1 MKIIIDVVNMLPI
14 LKSMEFSKILPLSET
29 SVEKIIFH
37 EGINKFLAEN
47 GAGKTTLTD
56 LVEHS
61 LVRDAHAF
69 AWNVFSKKRVDRTAY
84 IKSEWMFGSDIESI
98 THELTDAGARTRVT
112 SSKFSN
118 KSHTRDMYSDFLYS
132 RTNLTIEQTQK
143 LFEGVYYKREN
154 DLNLL
159 GTLGEESLMDFF
171 ELLNKAIRMDTPATI
186 KLRNQIGEIKR
197 QIDMRK
203 NSKRKIEATIE
214 KIEIVFSGTDS
225 SAEAI
230 DTIGA
235 RKGDL
240 ERNNLKLRD
249 EIEKLRADTLA
260 LEEEDQ
266 QILDKLDKNQESL
279 LEVRRKTDNLKSEKY
294 TLNSDLQRLE
304 NELKGFEKLGSIQYH
319 EVKQAWKKKQNC
331 ELCGSSIFSN
341 WEERVTIGCPSC
353 GTSWKKIPKAVKEA
367 AETNHVKIEED
378 TRDIKTEIEKITHK
392 LRATEEDIEKYQNKE
407 DKTTQLLK
415 SLREKLATNNSRRRK
430 HQQKSEEINQRI
442 QRIGVE
448 IGSLTAQEKMV
459 SQDESIGLLK
469 INLEKINSELED
481 YRLQLER
488 LERDLPEQK
497 ELQKILNNFTRS
509 TKEIFGYSMLADTDT
524 RVITISKDGSSR
536 DFAAMSWSER
546 YFIDVVFRI
555 AIFNF
560 LIDNGTM
567 NKGFLILDS
576 PEAALDTNRLE
587 LLSNLI
593 NLHKNKIN
601 FIIAT
606 RVKNFYNQLE
616 GTALD
621 IRKQTQTSL
630 FDFITNA

>member
-1 MKIIIDVVNMLPI
+1 MLPI
-14 LKSMEFSKILPLSET
+14 LKSMEFSKILPLSEK
-29 SVEKIIFH
+29 SIEKIIFR

-47 GAGKTTLTD
+47 GSGKTTLTD

-69 AWNVFSKKRVDRTAY
+69 AWNVFAKKRVDKTAY
-84 IKSEWMFGSDIESI
+84 IKAEWFFGSSTDSI
-98 THELTDAGARTRVT
+98 THELTDSGARTRVT
-112 SSKFSN
+112 STKFSN
-118 KSHTRDMYSDFLYS
+118 KAHTRDMYSDYLYS
-132 RTNLTIEQTQK
+132 RTNLTLEQTRK

-159 GTLGEESLMDFF
+159 GTPGEESLMDFF

-203 NSKRKIEATIE
+203 NSKRKAEATIE

-225 SAEAI
+225 SADAI

-240 ERNNLKLRD
+240 ERNNLELKD
-249 EIEKLRADTLA
+249 KIEKLRADTLA

-266 QILDKLDKNQESL
+266 KILDKLDKNQEIL
-279 LEVRRKTDNLKSEKY
+279 LEVRRKIDGLKSEKY
-294 TLNSDLQRLE
+294 SLNSELQQLE
-304 NELKGFEKLGSIQYH
+304 NELKGFEKLGKIQYN
-319 EVKQAWKKKQNC
+319 EVKEAWKKKQNC
-331 ELCGSSIFSN
+331 ELCGSSVFSN

-353 GTSWKKIPKAVKEA
+353 GTSWNKIPKAVKDA
-367 AETNHVKIEED
+367 AETNNVKIEEN
-378 TRDIKTEIEKITHK
+378 TRDIKKEIEKISHK
-392 LRATEEDIEKYQNKE
+392 LRASEEDIEKSQSSE

-415 SLREKLATNNSRRRK
+415 SLREQLATNNSRRRK
-430 HQQKSEEINQRI
+430 LQQESEEINQRI

-459 SQDESIGLLK
+459 NQDESIGLLK
-469 INLEKINSELED
+469 VNLEKINSELDD

-509 TKEIFGYSMLADTDT
+509 TKEVFGYSMLADTDT
-524 RVITISKDGSSR
+524 RVITISKDDSNR

-555 AIFNF
+555 SIFHF
-560 LIDNGTM
+560 LIENGTM
-567 NKGFLILDS
+567 TKGLLILDS
-576 PEAALDTNRLE
+576 PEAALDPHRLK

-593 NLHKNKIN
+593 NQHKNKIN
-601 FIIAT
+601 FVIAT
-606 RVKNFYNQLE
+606 RVKTFYDMLDGVSLE
-616 GTALD
+616 
-621 IRKQTQTSL
+621 IQKQTQTSL
-630 FDFITNA
+630 FDFISFA